1 MAELS
6 SVASEG
12 IEEERLGVQNI
23 FHLIRSRIIL
33 ACNTHLQSELASSL
47 APELTRL
54 HPQLLTSS
62 SPWQREEE
70 TGMGK
75 FCWNKPDE

>member
-23 FHLIRSRIIL
+23 FHLIRSHITL
-33 ACNTHLQSELASSL
+33 ACNTHLQ
-47 APELTRL
+47 
-54 HPQLLTSS
+54 
-62 SPWQREEE
+62 
-70 TGMGK
+70 
-75 FCWNKPDE
+75 